1 MNDSINNQKSP
12 EVKAL
17 EDRRAQSSVLS
28 QEQIDN
34 LQRNDQYHYAIR
46 VEEYEESITS
56 LKGTYIHRC
65 IHTYIHFFLHL
76 TLCKLMRMYVM

>member
-28 QEQIDN
+28 QEQIAN

-56 LKGTYIHRC
+56 LKGTHIDTY
-65 IHTYIHFFLHL
+65 IHTYTSSSTSL
-76 TLCKLMRMYVM
+76 YVN